1 MEKIKGFKEEK
12 LAIFDD
18 LHEVMYMSINP
29 YETIESLKDCGR

>member
-1 MEKIKGFKEEK
+1 MEKINNKEEW